1 MTPALFPHDPIPRVH
16 IWEAPH
22 TLERITEE
30 PHYPKL
36 QIDTSTTQPYFI
48 MAIQLEGNALLYTV
62 TTLTCLGFLLIGFD
76 NGLMGGFVN
85 SAAFTETFGIDTTTN
100 KGTNLIALIVAIYE
114 IGCFI
119 GAVITSFIGENL
131 GRRKSILIGV
141 LIMIVGAI
149 LQATAYHIPHMVV
162 GRIVSGIGMG
172 FINST
177 VPVLQAE
184 FSPKAS
190 RGRYVCAQLSTLNFG
205 IMMVYWIDYAFSTL
219 ENGRSTSF
227 IWRVPTILQCIF
239 LVPMIFIVFIIP
251 ETPRWLAARD
261 RNEEALEILTR
272 LNKGKMS
279 HEEIQSIH
287 SDIVLTVAI
296 ERSIGAGTWG
306 DLLKNDSIQSRR
318 RFLIA
323 CGIQAFQQLGGINA
337 LIYYSGTIFQKSLG
351 FDAHLAGLMSGFLNT
366 WFFLASFIPWFLI
379 DRVGRR
385 PLLLSMVSLM
395 AGVMAVQAALVYQ
408 TQHETS
414 IAHSAGIG
422 AAAMLFIF
430 QGAFTVGFQATVW
443 VYPSEILPL
452 RLRQRG
458 SSIST
463 GTNWIMNFLIV
474 YITPP
479 AIRNIKWR
487 TYIIFAVLNA
497 TWVPIMYLFFP
508 ETKGL
513 ALEDVD
519 RLFTKEGFEEGF
531 DAAMDEK
538 NVSYLTD
545 RIEKV

>member
-1 MTPALFPHDPIPRVH
+1 
-16 IWEAPH
+16 
-22 TLERITEE
+22 
-30 PHYPKL
+30 
-36 QIDTSTTQPYFI
+36 

-76 NGLMGGFVN
+76 NGLMGGFIN
-85 SAAFTETFGIDTTTN
+85 GAAFTETFGIDLKTN
-100 KGTNLIALIVAIYE
+100 YGTNIIALIVSIYE

-119 GAVITSFIGENL
+119 GAVTTSFIGEKL
-131 GRRKSILIGV
+131 GRRRSVLIGV
-141 LIMIVGAI
+141 IIMIVGAL
-149 LQATAYHIPHMVV
+149 LQSTAYHVAHMIVA
-162 GRIVSGIGMG
+162 RIVSGIGMG

-177 VPVLQAE
+177 VPVIQAE
-184 FSPKAS
+184 FSPKAT

-205 IMMVYWIDYAFSTL
+205 IMMVYWIDYAFSTSD
-219 ENGRSTSF
+219 NGSGTSYV
-227 IWRVPTILQCIF
+227 WRVPTILQVIF
-239 LVPMIFIVFIIP
+239 LIPMIFIIWIIP

-261 RNEEALEILTR
+261 RNEEALEVLTR
-272 LNKGKMS
+272 LNKNRMS
-279 HEEIQSIH
+279 HEEIQNIH
-287 SDIVLTVAI
+287 TDIVRTVAI
-296 ERSIGAGTWG
+296 EKSIGAGTWG

-323 CGIQAFQQLGGINA
+323 CSIQAFQQLGGINA
-337 LIYYSGTIFQKSLG
+337 LIYYSGTLFKDSLG
-351 FDAHLAGLMSGFLNT
+351 FDSHLSGLMSGFLNT

-395 AGVMAVQAALVYQ
+395 AAVMAVQTGLVYQ
-408 TQHETS
+408 TQHHTS
-414 IAHSAGIG
+414 IAHGAGIG

-430 QGAFTVGFQATVW
+430 QGAFTIGFQATVW

-452 RLRQRG
+452 RLRQKG

-463 GTNWIMNFLIV
+463 ATNWILNFVIV

-479 AIRNIKWR
+479 AIRNIGWR

-531 DAAMDEK
+531 DAAMNEK
-538 NVSYLTD
+538 NIEYQTD

>member
-1 MTPALFPHDPIPRVH
+1 
-16 IWEAPH
+16 
-22 TLERITEE
+22 
-30 PHYPKL
+30 
-36 QIDTSTTQPYFI
+36 

-76 NGLMGGFVN
+76 NGLMGGFIN
-85 SAAFTETFGIDTTTN
+85 SPAFTETFGIDKTTN
-100 KGTNLIALIVAIYE
+100 KGTNLIAIIVAIYE

-119 GAVITSFIGENL
+119 GAVITSFIGESL

-141 LIMIVGAI
+141 LIMIVGAL
-149 LQATAYHIPHMVV
+149 LQATAYHIPHMLV
-162 GRIVSGIGMG
+162 GRIVSGVGMG

-219 ENGRSTSF
+219 ENGRSTSY
-227 IWRVPTILQCIF
+227 IWRLPTILQCVF
-239 LVPMIFIVFIIP
+239 LIPMIFIVFIIP

-287 SDIVLTVAI
+287 SDIVRTVAI

-337 LIYYSGTIFQKSLG
+337 LIYYSGTIFQDSLG
-351 FDAHLAGLMSGFLNT
+351 FDAHLSGLMSGFLNT

-379 DRVGRR
+379 DKVGRR

-408 TQHETS
+408 TQQETS